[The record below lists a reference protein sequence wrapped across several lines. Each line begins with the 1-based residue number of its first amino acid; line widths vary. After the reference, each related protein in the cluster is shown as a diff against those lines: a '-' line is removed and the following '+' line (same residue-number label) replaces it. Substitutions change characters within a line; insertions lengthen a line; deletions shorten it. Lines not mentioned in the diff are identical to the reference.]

1 VLDILSGQCETKNEC
16 VYPQKYQPLDNTC
29 YPNPHLCAQGAFW
42 DIINQR
48 CISYHD
54 ESTCPDGWAI
64 TINLTCVEDGG
75 SDLPS
80 SSGSTNSASHASA
93 NNASSGQQAS
103 SRATGGS
110 GPQDP
115 KPPVS
120 PSDNTSPSQPTTSS
134 QPIPAGISN
143 ADCLSK
149 FSAQAC
155 NAIQNCQLTFGS
167 SSCFGVTSS
176 QPCPNRYTING
187 QIICVN
193 QAPVGSGS
201 GTSSG
206 TQSSQAGQC
215 DPTAKSYDECM
226 GRNRTPS
233 VSDTQSVIDAL
244 NNKNQKSLDDYQ
256 KSRTD
261 DIKQQTESGISFA
274 NAPNQ
279 FKTFLSS
286 YVPSAATCVPLS
298 IDIKNIHA
306 KIDCSIFALIKTGFA
321 WFFSLM
327 AAFYIWSIAMRPV
340 PEQSS

>member
-1 VLDILSGQCETKNEC
+1 MTL
-16 VYPQKYQPLDNTC
+16 
-29 YPNPHLCAQGAFW
+29 
-42 DIINQR
+42 
-48 CISYHD
+48 
-54 ESTCPDGWAI
+54 
-64 TINLTCVEDGG
+64 NLTCIETSNSG
-75 SDLPS
+75 S
-80 SSGSTNSASHASA
+80 SSGANTSQSNASQA
-93 NNASSGQQAS
+93 NASSAQQAS
-103 SRATGGS
+103 SRASVGS

-134 QPIPAGISN
+134 QPIPVGISN

-176 QPCPNRYTING
+176 QPCPNGYTING

-193 QAPVGSGS
+193 QAPVGSGTGS

-206 TQSSQAGQC
+206 SQSSQAGQC

-233 VSDTQSVIDAL
+233 QSDTQSIVDAL
-244 NNKNQKSLDDYQ
+244 NNKTQKSLDDYQ
-256 KSRTD
+256 QSRID
-261 DIKQQTESGISFA
+261 DIDQQTESGISFS

-298 IDIKNIHA
+298 IDIKDIHA

-327 AAFYIWSIAMRPV
+327 AVLYIWSIAMRPA
-340 PEQSS
+340 PEHTSV